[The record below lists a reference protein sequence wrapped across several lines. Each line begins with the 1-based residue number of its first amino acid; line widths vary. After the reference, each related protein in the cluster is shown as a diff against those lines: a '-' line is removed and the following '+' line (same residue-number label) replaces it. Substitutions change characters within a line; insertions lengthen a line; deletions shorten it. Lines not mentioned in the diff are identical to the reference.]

1 MPDLS
6 VIRWR
11 DIPAQVVARDTDGSA
26 RALLPD
32 RFQEAIDAAAMVSGL
47 TDSDDYM
54 TNFVTDTRPCG
65 DDLQSE
71 VDAEVERLLNA
82 WDDETLK
89 SAIRGGGLRANG

>member
-1 MPDLS
+1 MPELS

-11 DIPAQVVARDTDGSA
+11 DIPAQVVARGPDDSA

-54 TNFVTDTRPCG
+54 TNFVTDTRPCD
-65 DDLQSE
+65 DDLQAE
-71 VDAEVERLLNA
+71 VDAEVGRLLA
-82 WDDETLK
+82 EWDDATLK
-89 SAIRGGGLRANG
+89 AAIRAGGLRVGS